1 MQSMTTIN
9 PTATPGSAH
18 GTQPVGASMPMS
30 PTEQLMKSQVFETV
44 LGNIMNN
51 VTAGAKQ
58 AMDQMPKLGE
68 SDDDE
73 PDPDGELGD

>member
-1 MQSMTTIN
+1 MTNIN
-9 PTATPGSAH
+9 PTTAPSSVYGA
-18 GTQPVGASMPMS
+18 QPAGASTPMS
-30 PTEQLMKSQVFETV
+30 PKEQLMKSQVFETV

-58 AMDQMPKLGE
+58 ATDQMPKLGE
-68 SDDDE
+68 PDEDE